1 MKEQQK
7 MQQEKDEKEAL
18 IQKKFSQMSE
28 SEQKRLQ
35 HEAMV
40 QAQKQLEKG
49 ENPKSLKQE
58 KSDELEDWDELTDVT
73 DDWDNVS
80 AYSKF
85 MSHSEAQ

>member
-1 MKEQQK
+1 MQK
-7 MQQEKDEKEAL
+7 EKDEKEAL

-58 KSDELEDWDELTDVT
+58 KSDELEDWDDLTDVT

-85 MSHSEAQ
+85 MSHSEAQS